1 MPYLLFLKKWQNLK
15 LSSAANYRWALRV
28 KEVFLSTFRITINTA
43 VNLLVLNF
51 EKVEWD
57 YNLEEDKVPPLVQ
70 YGSYSDAPVRPQPYP
85 YIRAQRMKKAG
96 AANMKILHK
105 DHRVE
110 DTSGK
115 LPMSQIAYR
124 ASQLPHSAKTLSAR
138 SLGSARVI
146 QQQREYGSE
155 AGGEMLRVLRQ
166 SAGYVGRGSA
176 SRKSQTTSAG
186 SKPPLPK
193 SAKSRPLTSKSGAS
207 MHSVTIM
214 DDVTEHQMIED
225 WKEPLI
231 LQRRISWAFE
241 KPIVPKTKDISLSE
255 TKALLRSQMR
265 ARAENIIPP
274 DFIYL
279 TVNQIQASMNP
290 TETNAN
296 TELNMQ
302 DSRKM
307 YIDTRHNRPS
317 SSPSK
322 IDLRTKVPVEELDLS
337 MFRDRH
343 DDETLSE
350 VSDFKSVKS
359 LKSTKSRESIPVT
372 ADREIYSTRCQVK
385 PIKTSPKV
393 SLHPQRIRSTLPRGR
408 VIRPIS
414 ASATRKEPPPT
425 PPRVG
430 RPVTAPH
437 FRVRPDT
444 ATSIPSQIAASLPGV
459 QPTRKKQLGV
469 STAEDE
475 VSMVPMLMYPS
486 DMKEKLANL
495 LKEKRLQRHEES
507 LESASE
513 IGVGKVSPYNDP
525 MRTHVK
531 FELRTHNQE
540 RDYIVD
546 VEKQHLK
553 KRQQEEA
560 ILERKKKLMWTA
572 RAKGG
577 DISRTQSAPVS

>member
-1 MPYLLFLKKWQNLK
+1 M
-15 LSSAANYRWALRV
+15 V
-28 KEVFLSTFRITINTA
+28 KTVFFICRITINTA

-57 YNLEEDKVPPLVQ
+57 YSLEEDKVPPLVQ

-85 YIRAQRMKKAG
+85 YIRAQRMRKAG
-96 AANMKILHK
+96 ASNVKILNK
-105 DHRVE
+105 DQQMEELAR
-110 DTSGK
+110 K
-115 LPMSQIAYR
+115 PPMSQIGYR

-138 SLGSARVI
+138 SLGSARII
-146 QQQREYGSE
+146 QQHDYGSE
-155 AGGEMLRVLRQ
+155 PGSAGMLREFRE

-214 DDVTEHQMIED
+214 DDVMEHQMIED
-225 WKEPLI
+225 WREPLI

-265 ARAENIIPP
+265 AKAENIIPP

-279 TVNQIQASMNP
+279 TVNQIQASMKPN
-290 TETNAN
+290 ETNAN

-302 DSRKM
+302 DSRKIYM
-307 YIDTRHNRPS
+307 DTRHDRPS

-322 IDLRTKVPVEELDLS
+322 IDPRTKVPVEELDLS
-337 MFRDRH
+337 MFRERH

-359 LKSTKSRESIPVT
+359 IKSTKSRESIPVT
-372 ADREIYSTRCQVK
+372 ADKEVYSTRCEVK
-385 PIKTSPKV
+385 QIKTSPKV
-393 SLHPQRIRSTLPRGR
+393 SMHPQRIRTTLPRGR

-414 ASATRKEPPPT
+414 ATATRKEPPPT
-425 PPRVG
+425 PPRAG
-430 RPVTAPH
+430 RPVTAPT
-437 FRVRPDT
+437 FRARPDT

-459 QPTRKKQLGV
+459 QPSKKKQPGFP
-469 STAEDE
+469 TTGDE
-475 VSMVPMLMYPS
+475 VSMVPMLMYPP
-486 DMKEKLANL
+486 DMKERLATM
-495 LKEKRLQRHEES
+495 LKEKRLQRHEEL

-513 IGVGKVSPYNDP
+513 MGVGKVSPYNDP
-525 MRTHVK
+525 MRSHVK

-546 VEKQHLK
+546 VEKQHLE
-553 KRQQEEA
+553 KRLQEEA
-560 ILERKKKLMWTA
+560 ILERKKKRLWTA
-572 RAKGG
+572 KAKGG
-577 DISRTQSAPVS
+577 NMSRIHSAPVS